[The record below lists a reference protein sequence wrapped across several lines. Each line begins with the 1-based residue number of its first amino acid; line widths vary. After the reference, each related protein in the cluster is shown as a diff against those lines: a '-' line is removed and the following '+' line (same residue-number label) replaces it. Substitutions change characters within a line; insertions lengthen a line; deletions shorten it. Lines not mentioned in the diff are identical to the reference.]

1 MNKNNNILYPF
12 STQLMFAKVMEDREL
27 CRDMLR
33 IIFPDRKVKDI
44 IVHKREV
51 SVSEA
56 TVITGMESKSIRLD
70 VLFEDER
77 GWYDIE
83 MHVENRENLPKRSR
97 YYGAALD
104 VNKLKKGRDY
114 NELKPSYIIFICM
127 YDEMKIDEPV
137 YSFRMFDEKYGIPLN
152 DERYTVILNA
162 SCSTGKVPERFRPL
176 FEYLKTGEVAG
187 EDDFIEKIDARV
199 REFQDDEEIKHMMSV
214 EDEMRH
220 FYENK
225 YEKKY
230 ERDLKEGLE
239 KGLEQ
244 AQKQSLEQG
253 LEQGRTEGEASG
265 RAEREIEIARGL
277 KDRGVSIEIIAETSG
292 LSAEEID
299 KL

>member
-27 CRDMLR
+27 CRDMLG

-83 MHVENRENLPKRSR
+83 MQVENRENLPKRSR
-97 YYGAALD
+97 YYGAAID

-114 NELKPSYIIFICM
+114 NELMPSYIIFICM

-162 SCSTGKVPERFRPL
+162 SYSTGKVPERFRAL
-176 FEYLKTGEVAG
+176 FECRFSGGSEHK
-187 EDDFIEKIDARV
+187 
-199 REFQDDEEIKHMMSV
+199 
-214 EDEMRH
+214 MR
-220 FYENK
+220 
-225 YEKKY
+225 
-230 ERDLKEGLE
+230 G
-239 KGLEQ
+239 
-244 AQKQSLEQG
+244 
-253 LEQGRTEGEASG
+253 T
-265 RAEREIEIARGL
+265 
-277 KDRGVSIEIIAETSG
+277 IIHRLCRCA
-292 LSAEEID
+292 
-299 KL
+299 

>member
-1 MNKNNNILYPF
+1 MNKNNKILYPF
-12 STQLMFAKVMEDREL
+12 SKQLMFAKVMEDREL
-27 CRDMLR
+27 CRDMLG

-70 VLFEDER
+70 VLFEDDG

-83 MHVENRENLPKRSR
+83 MQVENRENLPKRSR

-199 REFQDDEEIKHMMSV
+199 REFQDDEEIKRMMSV
-214 EDEMRH
+214 EDEMRLV
-220 FYENK
+220 YEKK

-230 ERDLKEGLE
+230 EKGIKE
-239 KGLEQ
+239 
-244 AQKQSLEQG
+244 AQKQG
-253 LEQGRTEGEASG
+253 LEQGLSAG
-265 RAEREIEIARGL
+265 RREIAKVMRNDGEP
-277 KDRGVSIEIIAETSG
+277 VEQIIKYTG
-292 LSAEEID
+292 LSREEID

>member
-27 CRDMLR
+27 CRDMLG

-44 IVHKREV
+44 IVHKRET

-83 MHVENRENLPKRSR
+83 MQVENRENLPKRSR
-97 YYGAALD
+97 YYGSAID

-114 NELKPSYIIFICM
+114 NELKPTYIIFICM

-162 SCSTGKVPERFRPL
+162 SCSTGKVPERFRAL
-176 FEYLKTGEVAG
+176 FKYLKTGEVAG

-214 EDEMRH
+214 EDEMRLV
-220 FYENK
+220 
-225 YEKKY
+225 Y
-230 ERDLKEGLE
+230 ERKLERELKEGLE
-239 KGLEQ
+239 KGLDQ
-244 AQKQSLEQG
+244 VKKQG
-253 LEQGRTEGEASG
+253 LEQGLSAG
-265 RAEREIEIARGL
+265 RREIAKVMRNDGEPVE
-277 KDRGVSIEIIAETSG
+277 KIIKYTG
-292 LSAEEID
+292 LSREEID

>member
-44 IVHKREV
+44 IVHKRET

-83 MHVENRENLPKRSR
+83 MQVENRENLPKRSR
-97 YYGAALD
+97 YYGAAID

-114 NELKPSYIIFICM
+114 NELMPSYIIFICM

-162 SCSTGKVPERFRPL
+162 SCSTGKVPERFRAL

-199 REFQDDEEIKHMMSV
+199 REFQDDEEIKRMMSV
-214 EDEMRH
+214 EDEMRLV
-220 FYENK
+220 

-230 ERDLKEGLE
+230 EKGIKE
-239 KGLEQ
+239 
-244 AQKQSLEQG
+244 AQKQG
-253 LEQGRTEGEASG
+253 LEQGLSAG
-265 RAEREIEIARGL
+265 RREIAKVMRNDGEPVE
-277 KDRGVSIEIIAETSG
+277 KIIKYTG
-292 LSAEEID
+292 LSREEID

>member
-27 CRDMLR
+27 CRDMLG

-83 MHVENRENLPKRSR
+83 MQVENRENLPKRSR
-97 YYGAALD
+97 YYGAAID

-114 NELKPSYIIFICM
+114 NELMPSYIIFICM

-162 SCSTGKVPERFRPL
+162 SCSTGKVPERFRAL
-176 FEYLKTGEVAG
+176 FKYLKTGEVAG

-214 EDEMRH
+214 EDEMRLV
-220 FYENK
+220 
-225 YEKKY
+225 Y
-230 ERDLKEGLE
+230 ERKLERELKEGLE

-244 AQKQSLEQG
+244 AKKQGLEQG
-253 LEQGRTEGEASG
+253 LEQGLKQGLEQGIELKAQEMA
-265 RAEREIEIARGL
+265 RAL
-277 KDRGVSIEIIAETSG
+277 KDRGISIEIIAETSG
-292 LSAEEID
+292 LSREEID

>member
-44 IVHKREV
+44 IVHKRET

-83 MHVENRENLPKRSR
+83 MQVENRENLPKRSR
-97 YYGAALD
+97 YYGAAID

-114 NELKPSYIIFICM
+114 NELMPSYIIFICM

-162 SCSTGKVPERFRPL
+162 SCSTGKVPERFRAL

-214 EDEMRH
+214 EDEMRLV
-220 FYENK
+220 
-225 YEKKY
+225 Y
-230 ERDLKEGLE
+230 ERKLERELKEGLE
-239 KGLEQ
+239 KGLDQ
-244 AQKQSLEQG
+244 AKKQG
-253 LEQGRTEGEASG
+253 LEQGLSAG
-265 RAEREIEIARGL
+265 RREIAKVMRNDGEPVE
-277 KDRGVSIEIIAETSG
+277 KIIKYTG
-292 LSAEEID
+292 LSREEID

>member
-27 CRDMLR
+27 CRDMLG

-83 MHVENRENLPKRSR
+83 MQVENRENLPKRSR
-97 YYGAALD
+97 YYGAAID

-114 NELKPSYIIFICM
+114 NELMPSYIIFICM

-162 SCSTGKVPERFRPL
+162 SCSTGKVPERFRAL

-199 REFQDDEEIKHMMSV
+199 REFQDDEERKHMMSV
-214 EDEMRH
+214 EDEMR
-220 FYENK
+220 FV
-225 YEKKY
+225 Y
-230 ERDLKEGLE
+230 ERKLERELKEGLE

-244 AQKQSLEQG
+244 AKKQGLEQG
-253 LEQGRTEGEASG
+253 LEQGLKQGLEQGIELKAQEMA
-265 RAEREIEIARGL
+265 RAL
-277 KDRGVSIEIIAETSG
+277 KDRGISIEIIAETSG
-292 LSAEEID
+292 LSREEID

>member
-27 CRDMLR
+27 CRDMLG

-83 MHVENRENLPKRSR
+83 MQVENRENLPKRSR
-97 YYGAALD
+97 YYGAAID

-114 NELKPSYIIFICM
+114 NELMPSYIIFICM

-162 SCSTGKVPERFRPL
+162 SCSTGKVPERFRAL

-214 EDEMRH
+214 EDEMRLV
-220 FYENK
+220 
-225 YEKKY
+225 Y
-230 ERDLKEGLE
+230 ERELERELKEGLE

-244 AQKQSLEQG
+244 AKKQGLEQG
-253 LEQGRTEGEASG
+253 LEQGLKQGLEQGIELKAQEMA
-265 RAEREIEIARGL
+265 RAL
-277 KDRGVSIEIIAETSG
+277 KDRGISIEIIAETSG
-292 LSAEEID
+292 LSREEID